1 MGAQEHTELKD
12 PASAAEQASL
22 SAMAAAQLTAEQ
34 IADFR
39 DAFTKHGK
47 EGGITTKELGAV
59 MRALGENPTE
69 AELQEKLSEFDA
81 DSNGM
86 IDFTEFL
93 ELMERRTR
101 EADEEKQLIEAFNVF
116 DSDGMASSAPEDIFH

>member
-1 MGAQEHTELKD
+1 MGA
-12 PASAAEQASL
+12 SVEQASL
-22 SAMAAAQLTAEQ
+22 SAMAMAEQLTAEQ

-69 AELQEKLSEFDA
+69 AELQEKLNEFDA

-86 IDFTEFL
+86 VDFTEFL
-93 ELMERRTR
+93 ELMERKRGRQTR
-101 EADEEKQLIEAFNVF
+101 RSSLSRRSTSSTAMV
-116 DSDGMASSAPEDIFH
+116 MASS

>member
-1 MGAQEHTELKD
+1 MAQEHTELKD
-12 PASAAEQASL
+12 QASVEQPSL
-22 SAMAAAQLTAEQ
+22 SAMAMAQELTAEQ
-34 IADFR
+34 IADIR

-47 EGGITTKELGAV
+47 EGAITTKDLGAV

-69 AELQEKLSEFDA
+69 TELQEKIHEFDA

-93 ELMERRTR
+93 ELMVRRLKQ
-101 EADEEKQLIEAFNVF
+101 AEEEQLIEAFNVF
-116 DSDGMASSAPEDIFH
+116 DTDGDGFISPEDIFH

>member
-1 MGAQEHTELKD
+1 
-12 PASAAEQASL
+12 
-22 SAMAAAQLTAEQ
+22 
-34 IADFR
+34 
-39 DAFTKHGK
+39 
-47 EGGITTKELGAV
+47 

-69 AELQEKLSEFDA
+69 AELQQKLNEFDA

-101 EADEEKQLIEAFNVF
+101 EADEEKELIDAFNVF
-116 DSDGMASSAPEDIFH
+116 DSDGDGFISPEDIFHAMGEEVGENQDGDLDWEGQISRDDFVKMMLAR